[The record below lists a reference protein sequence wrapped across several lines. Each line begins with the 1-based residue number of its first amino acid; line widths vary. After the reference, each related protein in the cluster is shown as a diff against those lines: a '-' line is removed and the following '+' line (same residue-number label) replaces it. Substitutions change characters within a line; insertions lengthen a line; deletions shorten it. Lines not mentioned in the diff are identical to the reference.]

1 MSSTYH
7 VFPPYGLI
15 TEAFLPLGAYLVFV
29 GIFASAGQISRNAEL
44 RREFYKSA
52 ASQLTLLKAIGVSHM
67 EKELEK
73 NVEFVNRRSRLLG
86 TADIIQEK
94 DENVKEILHEVLEE
108 IYSKKTNSIKS
119 PSTIPVEGGNYINNA
134 KILSSR
140 LVYRRKEQ
148 FQFSFYIL

>member
-108 IYSKKTNSIKS
+108 TLLEKD
-119 PSTIPVEGGNYINNA
+119 
-134 KILSSR
+134 
-140 LVYRRKEQ
+140 Q
-148 FQFSFYIL
+148 